1 MNMISVSKA
10 LGILSQSRFE
20 LGVEMINLTEA
31 TGTVLAE
38 DLAAKV
44 TLPPFPVSAMDGYAV
59 KISDIE
65 HGA

>member
-44 TLPPFPVSAMDGYAV
+44 TLPPFLCRRWMAMQLKYQILNMGR
-59 KISDIE
+59 
-65 HGA
+65 